1 MTYHTD
7 PHGKRSKHMLVP
19 YHGPTESY
27 LASMRL
33 VTRTRKNRSRVPCIA
48 PMDVLVALRRSGEAV
63 YRGLDS

>member
-1 MTYHTD
+1 
-7 PHGKRSKHMLVP
+7 MLVP